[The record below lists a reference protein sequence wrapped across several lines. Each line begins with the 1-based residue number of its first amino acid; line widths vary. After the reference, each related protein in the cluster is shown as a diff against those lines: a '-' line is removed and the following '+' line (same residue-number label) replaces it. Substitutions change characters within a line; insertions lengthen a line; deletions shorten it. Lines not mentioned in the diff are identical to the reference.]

1 MPLYDKIVT
10 LAHRIAVNDN
20 NPETVDT
27 FIDALQLYEQHHG
40 VPHALDASLPD
51 LQSE

>member
-27 FIDALQLYEQHHG
+27 FIDALELYEKYHG
-40 VPHALDASLPD
+40 EPHALDASLPEI
-51 LQSE
+51 QTQ